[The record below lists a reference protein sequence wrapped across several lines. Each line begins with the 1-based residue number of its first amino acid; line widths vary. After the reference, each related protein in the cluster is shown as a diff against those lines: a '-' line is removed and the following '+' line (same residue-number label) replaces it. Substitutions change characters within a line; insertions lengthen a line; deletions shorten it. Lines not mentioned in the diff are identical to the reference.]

1 LWERRDKV
9 ALDDLIFSE
18 KYSEKS
24 FNLQV
29 EDRKDCI
36 EALYNDQEY
45 NPIGKG
51 ESAINIFDRYKD
63 IQELFPRELKEKAS
77 QFEYN
82 FDGFE
87 DLRMQGQNK
96 RFIHFLLARITKHI
110 EQKSG
115 IASNFETYTSR
126 EIDKPFQV
134 EHIWSD
140 EFEEH
145 RDEFEQKSDFEEYRN
160 RIGALLLL
168 PEGFNQSYGA
178 LPYEK
183 KLPHYYGQNFLTKSL
198 NQQCYE
204 KNPSFLKYITDS
216 KLPFKSHSSFKKRDI
231 VQRQELYR
239 KICEEIWDLNEFDK
253 IAQG

>member
-1 LWERRDKV
+1 MWERRDKV

-24 FNLQV
+24 LNLQV

-183 KLPHYYGQNFLTKSL
+183 
-198 NQQCYE
+198 
-204 KNPSFLKYITDS
+204 NPSFLKYITDS